1 MTSGGAAESLTQR
14 IRNLASR
21 QRIAPIRLRN
31 RIAFQRM
38 LARLAQ
44 DPSWILKGGFSLE
57 VRLGLLSRATKDL
70 DLLRLGAAPMT
81 ATDLQDAL
89 DEALEH
95 DLQDGFAFS
104 VRVPKPVRLEE
115 AEPSTWRVVVDVRFD
130 GAEFGSVTIDV
141 VPRPLDSV
149 ADSEL
154 LLIEPTIIG
163 EPFRVPAIDVHRHLA
178 EKFHAYSRVYAHD
191 RPSSRVKDLVDIVL
205 LADSG
210 LVVPQALVRAL
221 RIVFAERDTSLPD
234 PLPQPPGDW
243 IRTYAALAAETGT
256 DVREVHAAWM
266 IADDLYHRALAQK
279 DTE

>member
-1 MTSGGAAESLTQR
+1 MTSGRAAESLTQR
-14 IRNLASR
+14 IRNLASS

-44 DPSWILKGGFSLE
+44 DPSWVLKGGFSLE
-57 VRLGLLSRATKDL
+57 VRLGLSSRATKDL
-70 DLLRLGAAPMT
+70 DLLRLGAAPAT

-89 DEALEH
+89 DEALEQ
-95 DLQDGFAFS
+95 DLRDGFAFS

-141 VPRPLDSV
+141 VPRPLDSG
-149 ADSEL
+149 ADTEL
-154 LLIEPTIIG
+154 LRIEPTIVG
-163 EPFRVPAIDVHRHLA
+163 EPFSVLAIDVHRHLA

-191 RPSSRVKDLVDIVL
+191 RPSSRVKDLIDIVL

-210 LVVPQALVRAL
+210 LVVPQALTRAL
-221 RIVFAERDTSLPD
+221 HRVFAERDTPLPD

-243 IRTYAALAAETGT
+243 IRTYAALAVETGT
-256 DVREVHAAWM
+256 DVREVHAAWT